1 MFCLFRYCAVNPSY
15 LLITEALGKK
25 RILLKEL
32 DKRTYLLLIKL
43 GEDLKIKLFML
54 DILFCFIEI

>member
-15 LLITEALGKK
+15 LLITEALGEK

-32 DKRTYLLLIKL
+32 DKRIYLLANQV
-43 GEDLKIKLFML
+43 G
-54 DILFCFIEI
+54 